1 MGGIMWRFA
10 IVEDNNTDALKLKEC
25 INRFFQHENSPVL
38 IDFFDSSTQFLQRY
52 SQNYNAIFMDIEMP
66 SMNGLDVSRKIR
78 EVDKNVIIVFVTSIV
93 QYAVDGY
100 AVSVF
105 DCLIKPF
112 TYETFEIKMQRIAER
127 LSKYNADD
135 HLLLKTARG
144 AIQIP
149 ISSIYYVEVLNH
161 NLIYHLEKENIQVY
175 GKLSAVET
183 TLLNKGFFKS
193 NRCYLVNLRHVKGF
207 SSDLLLEIGDKG
219 EKLLISRR
227 RKADLL
233 KALTSYL
240 GGM

>member
-1 MGGIMWRFA
+1 MWRFA
-10 IVEDNNTDALKLKEC
+10 IVEDNETDALKLKEC
-25 INRFFQHENSPVL
+25 IYRYFHHDCSLAV
-38 IDFFDSSTQFLQRY
+38 IDIFDSSTAFLQRY
-52 SQNYNAIFMDIEMP
+52 SSNYNAIFMDIEMP

-93 QYAVDGY
+93 QYAVEGY
-100 AVSVF
+100 AVNVF

-112 TYETFEIKMQRIAER
+112 TYETFEIKMQRIVEHLNKYSVDDR
-127 LSKYNADD
+127 LI
-135 HLLLKTARG
+135 LKTSHG

-161 NLIYHLEKENIQVY
+161 NLIYRLEKENIQVY
-175 GKLSAVET
+175 GKLSAVEA

-240 GGM
+240 GGI